1 MKKGCFLKFIIIFT
15 IVLASILYLV
25 QNKFDELFLEPGKE
39 LVLSVIEE
47 NWNNELGYVNDS
59 PEKDSLKA
67 LLRFY
72 ISGIESTEFLSD
84 ERAEAVINYLEQT
97 FKDSLIDYE
106 ELSHINKLIKYALKN
121 EE

>member
-47 NWNNELGYVNDS
+47 NWNSELGYVNDS
-59 PEKDSLKA
+59 PEKDSLKT
-67 LLRFY
+67 LLQFY
-72 ISGIESTEFLSD
+72 ISGIESTDFLSD
-84 ERAEAVINYLEQT
+84 ERAEAVINYLEKT

>member
-47 NWNNELGYVNDS
+47 NWNSELGYVYDS

-67 LLRFY
+67 LLQFY
-72 ISGIESTEFLSD
+72 ISGIQSTEYLSD

>member
-15 IVLASILYLV
+15 ITLAAILYLV

-39 LVLSVIEE
+39 IILTAIEDS
-47 NWNNELGYVNDS
+47 WNTELEYVKDS
-59 PEKDSLKA
+59 IEKDSLKS
-67 LLRFY
+67 LLHFY
-72 ISGIESTEFLSD
+72 VSGIQSFDYLHDKRTET
-84 ERAEAVINYLEQT
+84 VINYLEQT
-97 FKDSLIDYE
+97 FQDSLIDTE

>member
-39 LVLSVIEE
+39 LILSVIEE
-47 NWNNELGYVNDS
+47 NWNTELGYVKDS
-59 PEKDSLKA
+59 LEKDSLKT
-67 LLRFY
+67 LLHFY
-72 ISGIESTEFLSD
+72 ISGIQSTEYLSD
-84 ERAEAVINYLEQT
+84 ERTEAVINYLEET
-97 FKDSLIDYE
+97 FKDSLIDIE

>member
-15 IVLASILYLV
+15 IVLAVILYLV

-39 LVLSVIEE
+39 IILTAIEDS
-47 NWNNELGYVNDS
+47 WNTELEYVKDS
-59 PEKDSLKA
+59 IEKDSLKS

-72 ISGIESTEFLSD
+72 VSGIQSSDYLPDKRTET
-84 ERAEAVINYLEQT
+84 VINYLEQT
-97 FKDSLIDYE
+97 FQDSLIDVE
-106 ELSHINKLIKYALKN
+106 ELSHINKLINYALKN

>member
-47 NWNNELGYVNDS
+47 NWNSELGYVYDS

-67 LLRFY
+67 LLQFY
-72 ISGIESTEFLSD
+72 ISGIQSTEYLSD

-106 ELSHINKLIKYALKN
+106 EISHINKLIKYALKN

>member
-47 NWNNELGYVNDS
+47 NWNSELSYVNDS
-59 PEKDSLKA
+59 PEKDSLKT
-67 LLRFY
+67 LLQFY

>member
-1 MKKGCFLKFIIIFT
+1 LKKSCFLKFIIIFT

-25 QNKFDELFLEPGKE
+25 QNKFDELFLEPGKK

-47 NWNNELGYVNDS
+47 NWNSELGYVNDS
-59 PEKDSLKA
+59 PEKDSLKT
-67 LLRFY
+67 LLQFY
-72 ISGIESTEFLSD
+72 ITGIESTQFLSD

>member
-1 MKKGCFLKFIIIFT
+1 LKKSCFLKFIIIFT

-25 QNKFDELFLEPGKE
+25 QNKFDELFLEPGKK

-47 NWNNELGYVNDS
+47 NWNSELGYVNDS
-59 PEKDSLKA
+59 PEKDSLKT
-67 LLRFY
+67 LLQFY
-72 ISGIESTEFLSD
+72 ISGIESTQFLSD

>member
-1 MKKGCFLKFIIIFT
+1 LKKSCFLKFIIIFT
-15 IVLASILYLV
+15 ITLAAILYLV

-39 LVLSVIEE
+39 IILTAIEDS
-47 NWNNELGYVNDS
+47 WNTELEYVKDS
-59 PEKDSLKA
+59 IEKDSLKS

-72 ISGIESTEFLSD
+72 VSGIQSSDYLSD
-84 ERAEAVINYLEQT
+84 KRTETVINYLEQT
-97 FKDSLIDYE
+97 FQDSLIDTE

>member
-1 MKKGCFLKFIIIFT
+1 LKKGCFLKFIIIFT

-25 QNKFDELFLEPGKE
+25 QNKFDELFLEPGKK

-47 NWNNELGYVNDS
+47 NWNSELGYINDS
-59 PEKDSLKA
+59 PEKDSLKT
-67 LLRFY
+67 LLQFY

-106 ELSHINKLIKYALKN
+106 ELSLINKLIKYALKN

>member
-1 MKKGCFLKFIIIFT
+1 MKKSCFLKFIIIFT

-25 QNKFDELFLEPGKE
+25 QNKFDELFLEPGKK

-47 NWNNELGYVNDS
+47 NWNSELGYVNDS
-59 PEKDSLKA
+59 PEKDSLKT
-67 LLRFY
+67 LLQFY
-72 ISGIESTEFLSD
+72 ITGIESTQFLSD

>member
-1 MKKGCFLKFIIIFT
+1 MKKSCFLKFIIIFT

-25 QNKFDELFLEPGKE
+25 QNKFDELFLEPGKK

-47 NWNNELGYVNDS
+47 NWNSELGYVNDS
-59 PEKDSLKA
+59 PEKDSLKN
-67 LLRFY
+67 LLQFY

>member
-47 NWNNELGYVNDS
+47 NWNSELGYVNDS

-67 LLRFY
+67 LLQFY

>member
-1 MKKGCFLKFIIIFT
+1 MKKSCFLKFIIIFT

-25 QNKFDELFLEPGKE
+25 QNKFDELFLEPGKK

-47 NWNNELGYVNDS
+47 NWNSELGYVNDS
-59 PEKDSLKA
+59 PEKDSLKT
-67 LLRFY
+67 LLQFY
-72 ISGIESTEFLSD
+72 ITGIESTQFLSD
-84 ERAEAVINYLEQT
+84 ERAEAVINYLEQA

>member
-15 IVLASILYLV
+15 IVLAAILYLV
-25 QNKFDELFLEPGKE
+25 QNKLDELFLEPGKE
-39 LVLSVIEE
+39 FVFSAIEDS
-47 NWNNELGYVNDS
+47 WNTELGYVKDTI
-59 PEKDSLKA
+59 EKDSLKS

-72 ISGIESTEFLSD
+72 ISGIKSTEYLSD
-84 ERAEAVINYLEQT
+84 DRTGALINYLEQT
-97 FKDSLIDYE
+97 FEDSLVDVE

>member
-15 IVLASILYLV
+15 IALAAILYLV

-39 LVLSVIEE
+39 FVLSAIEE
-47 NWNNELGYVNDS
+47 NWDTEFGYLKDS
-59 PEKDSLKA
+59 LEKDSLKT

-72 ISGIESTEFLSD
+72 NSGIRSTGYLSD
-84 ERAEAVINYLEQT
+84 ERTEAVVNYLEQT
-97 FKDSLIDYE
+97 FKDSLIDIE

>member
-47 NWNNELGYVNDS
+47 NWNSELGYVNDS
-59 PEKDSLKA
+59 PEKDSLKT
-67 LLRFY
+67 LLQFY

>member
-15 IVLASILYLV
+15 IVLAVILYLV

-39 LVLSVIEE
+39 IILTAIEDS
-47 NWNNELGYVNDS
+47 WNTELEYIKDS
-59 PEKDSLKA
+59 IEKDSLKYW
-67 LLRFY
+67 LRFY
-72 ISGIESTEFLSD
+72 VSVIQSSDYLPDKRTET
-84 ERAEAVINYLEQT
+84 VINYLEQT
-97 FKDSLIDYE
+97 FQDSLIDTE

>member
-47 NWNNELGYVNDS
+47 NWNSELDYVNES
-59 PEKDSLKA
+59 PEKDSLKT
-67 LLRFY
+67 LLHFY

-84 ERAEAVINYLEQT
+84 ERAETVINYLEQA
-97 FKDSLIDYE
+97 FKDSLIDYK

>member
-15 IVLASILYLV
+15 IVLAVILYLV

-39 LVLSVIEE
+39 IILTAIEDS
-47 NWNNELGYVNDS
+47 WNTELEYVKDS
-59 PEKDSLKA
+59 IEKDSLKS

-72 ISGIESTEFLSD
+72 VSGIQSSDYLSD
-84 ERAEAVINYLEQT
+84 KRTETVINYLEQT
-97 FKDSLIDYE
+97 FQDSLIDIE

>member
-39 LVLSVIEE
+39 LVLAVIEE
-47 NWNNELGYVNDS
+47 NWNSELGYVNDS

-67 LLRFY
+67 LLQFY
-72 ISGIESTEFLSD
+72 ISGIQSTEYLSD

>member
-1 MKKGCFLKFIIIFT
+1 LKKGCFLKFIIIFT
-15 IVLASILYLV
+15 IVLASVLYLV

-47 NWNNELGYVNDS
+47 NWNSELGYVNDS
-59 PEKDSLKA
+59 PEKDSLKI
-67 LLRFY
+67 LLQFY
-72 ISGIESTEFLSD
+72 ISGIESTEYLSD

>member
-1 MKKGCFLKFIIIFT
+1 MKKSCFLKFIIIFT
-15 IVLASILYLV
+15 IALGIILYLV

-39 LVLSVIEE
+39 FVLSAIEE
-47 NWNNELGYVNDS
+47 NWNTELGYVKDS
-59 PEKDSLKA
+59 LEKDSLKT

-72 ISGIESTEFLSD
+72 VSGIQSTDYLSN
-84 ERAEAVINYLEQT
+84 ERTEAVINYLEQT
-97 FKDSLIDYE
+97 FKDSLIDIE

>member
-1 MKKGCFLKFIIIFT
+1 LKKGCFLKFIIIFT
-15 IVLASILYLV
+15 IVLASIIYLV

-47 NWNNELGYVNDS
+47 NWFSELSYVNDS
-59 PEKDSLKA
+59 PEKDSLKT
-67 LLRFY
+67 LLQFY

-84 ERAEAVINYLEQT
+84 ERAETVINYLEQT

>member
-15 IVLASILYLV
+15 IVLAVILYLV

-39 LVLSVIEE
+39 IILTAIEDS
-47 NWNNELGYVNDS
+47 WNTELEYVKDS
-59 PEKDSLKA
+59 IEKDSLKS

-72 ISGIESTEFLSD
+72 VSGIQSSDYLPDKRTET
-84 ERAEAVINYLEQT
+84 VINYLEQT
-97 FKDSLIDYE
+97 FQDSLIDIE